1 MDWVL
6 LINNN
11 TDGDLIILLAKM
23 HLGNICKISIDKA
36 EIQFNKTVEDK
47 VMHLLNSNL
56 AMMDNLYLIGDKMR
70 INDMR
75 INDMR
80 INDTR
85 INDMLINDMLIND
98 TRINDTWISDM
109 LINDT
114 RMNDKRMNDT
124 RINDMR
130 INDMMPA
137 VTKRISKIIDE
148 ESYHVLMVGLSKT
161 DSLLSSN
168 YTSLLAL
175 KN

>member
-70 INDMR
+70 INDTW
-75 INDMR
+75 INDKRMNDTWINDKR
-80 INDTR
+80 MNDTWINDTWINDTR
-85 INDMLINDMLIND
+85 MND

-109 LINDT
+109 
-114 RMNDKRMNDT
+114 